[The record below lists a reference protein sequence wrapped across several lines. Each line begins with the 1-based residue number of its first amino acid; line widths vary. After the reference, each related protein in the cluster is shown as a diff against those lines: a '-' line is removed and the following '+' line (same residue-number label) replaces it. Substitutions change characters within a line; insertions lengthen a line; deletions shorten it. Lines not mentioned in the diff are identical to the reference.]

1 MTKKNL
7 LNLFIYL
14 FGFYPFL
21 SLNGELRIEIT
32 QGLDRAVKIAVVPFA
47 WKGKRSSPAELDQII
62 ANDLRISGRFE
73 PLKKENMLSFPE
85 NESEIFVRDW
95 RMLGAEYLV
104 YGYLEPNEVEVKM
117 HFGIYDVAKAAI
129 VRRRTLNG
137 LPRELRDTALC

>member
-47 WKGKRSSPAELDQII
+47 WKGKRSSWQNWTKLLQMI
-62 ANDLRISGRFE
+62 
-73 PLKKENMLSFPE
+73 
-85 NESEIFVRDW
+85 
-95 RMLGAEYLV
+95 
-104 YGYLEPNEVEVKM
+104 
-117 HFGIYDVAKAAI
+117 
-129 VRRRTLNG
+129 
-137 LPRELRDTALC
+137 